1 METATHHVQLALKT
15 DVTGVGLPGMSW
27 PTKQDRPP
35 TAAGGRAVEQAVVAG
50 EGVTMGVGG
59 SCDELA
65 HVLPCGPPLQ
75 RDVLQKRTP
84 M

>member
-1 METATHHVQLALKT
+1 M
-15 DVTGVGLPGMSW
+15 
-27 PTKQDRPP
+27 
-35 TAAGGRAVEQAVVAG
+35 EQAVVAG
-50 EGVTMGVGG
+50 EGVAMSVGG

-84 M
+84 MLEFTK